1 MERSGEN
8 GEARR
13 KISIEFG
20 MAGDKFNLIDILS
33 EDDEF
38 LSASPFAVDSFKGFR
53 LSGIGS
59 HQELEPND
67 QKEENLLPV
76 EFTKPSRPSF
86 LRKSLAWDSAFF
98 DNAGMSD
105 QLLDSDILT
114 TSYLLVIFLSSANA
128 IGVLDPDELS
138 YINKGFKKAP
148 DAREQRSESITATG
162 SNKSCRA
169 TNPQHRLHR
178 AQSCKNNNGS
188 SFRKLGRSS
197 SSMVK
202 SDQATPAAKSVNV
215 HNKEKMKE
223 TTPARSSATGSNIG
237 SLSAKSSVRKGSP
250 SAAATAGLGLS
261 DNTNIADSSRLRLP
275 SPRLRFFDENTP
287 SRSSTASERIPFDQ
301 SRTLKQSR
309 TVGSSSFLTAEKEI
323 LSKSKSIVDQRCRN
337 STNQLSIVNS
347 CPKESAAK
355 RDAPR
360 GRIGNLSQQLIEPVD
375 LKKREKVEE
384 IKKGKTYRASPL
396 FKQLKKLCPSLDS
409 SRMPLADKTG
419 KYDLNG
425 TKSTSYGSKKDKL
438 GKLQAIMNL

>member
-1 MERSGEN
+1 MKEVCHLPFSPQFF
-8 GEARR
+8 R
-13 KISIEFG
+13 K
-20 MAGDKFNLIDILS
+20 KLIDS
-33 EDDEF
+33 SVF
-38 LSASPFAVDSFKGFR
+38 FK
-53 LSGIGS
+53 
-59 HQELEPND
+59 
-67 QKEENLLPV
+67 
-76 EFTKPSRPSF
+76 
-86 LRKSLAWDSAFF
+86 
-98 DNAGMSD
+98 
-105 QLLDSDILT
+105 
-114 TSYLLVIFLSSANA
+114 
-128 IGVLDPDELS
+128 
-138 YINKGFKKAP
+138 
-148 DAREQRSESITATG
+148 
-162 SNKSCRA
+162 
-169 TNPQHRLHR
+169 
-178 AQSCKNNNGS
+178 
-188 SFRKLGRSS
+188 
-197 SSMVK
+197 
-202 SDQATPAAKSVNV
+202 
-215 HNKEKMKE
+215 

>member
-98 DNAGMSD
+98 DNAG
-105 QLLDSDILT
+105 
-114 TSYLLVIFLSSANA
+114 
-128 IGVLDPDELS
+128 VLDPDELS

-223 TTPARSSATGSNIG
+223 VCHLPFSPQFFRKKLIDSSVFFKTTPARSSATGSNIG